1 MLEVKNLSIYF
12 KGTSNDAVESST
24 SFEGSKNKKLFK
36 KDFFRHESSV
46 EKSNQ
51 TAYRNLSSEVVKDI
65 SFVVNPDEI
74 VGLVGESGSGKTIT
88 ALTIAG
94 LRKPDQIV
102 KAGKIYLDGLEL
114 LALSEKEI
122 RKVQGKDIGFIFQE
136 PMTALNPTMKIGKQ
150 VEEALVLHTSLSKSQ
165 RREKVLKALEDVEL
179 KEPEKLIHKFPNEL
193 SGGMRQRVMI
203 AAAMICRPKLLLADE
218 PTTALDSKTQDEIL
232 KLIKKLAKN
241 YRASILF
248 ISHNLRVVNE
258 LCSRVL
264 VMKDGVIVEEGDTKE
279 VFEKPEHEYTKEL
292 IAAIPARAEV
302 DFLEG

>member
-1 MLEVKNLSIYF
+1 MLEVKNLSIH
-12 KGTSNDAVESST
+12 
-24 SFEGSKNKKLFK
+24 FEEQRKEKVTQTLLKRREKLTLPK
-36 KDFFRHESSV
+36 IMDHQKTYDE
-46 EKSNQ
+46 
-51 TAYRNLSSEVVKDI
+51 YDEVVKDV
-65 SFVVNPDEI
+65 SFVVKSDEI

-94 LRKPDQIV
+94 LKKPGQVVD
-102 KAGKIYLDGLEL
+102 GGEIYLDQVEL
-114 LALSEKEI
+114 LSLSEKDMKKI
-122 RKVQGKDIGFIFQE
+122 QGKDIGFIFQE

-150 VEEALVLHTSLSKSQ
+150 VEEALILHTSLNRGQ

-179 KEPEKLIHKFPNEL
+179 KEPEKLVHKYPGEL

-241 YRASILF
+241 YGASILF

-279 VFEKPEHEYTKEL
+279 VFENPKHEYTKEL
-292 IAAIPARAEV
+292 IRAIPARAEV
-302 DFLEG
+302 DLSP